1 MITAWSPRFPG
12 PASFTGEDMAE
23 LHLHG
28 GRAVLSA
35 VVDELSAIP
44 GLRPA
49 EAGEFTRR
57 AFENGKLD
65 LTAAEGIADLVNADT
80 EAAAAPGASP
90 DGGGARPD
98 L

>member
-1 MITAWSPRFPG
+1 
-12 PASFTGEDMAE
+12 MAE

-35 VVDELSAIP
+35 VVDELAGIP

-57 AFENGKLD
+57 AFENGKL
-65 LTAAEGIADLVNADT
+65 N
-80 EAAAAPGASP
+80 
-90 DGGGARPD
+90 
-98 L
+98 